1 MNPRLLLIV
10 NPRSG
15 NRSTGRNWRKLRKRL
30 QEVLPPFR
38 AVRTSGPGDAVR
50 FAERAAGRYEV
61 VVAVGGDGT
70 IGEVANGLLANGS
83 GGTALGVL
91 PGGTGSDFIRT
102 LGIPRDVD
110 EAALVLAR
118 GDRRKIDAG
127 RATYTD
133 FSGDRSSRW
142 FVNAAEVGMGAMV
155 CHEINRAQRRL
166 SGQPAYWWAILTT
179 MRRYHP
185 AVATVVIDGSPS
197 RELMLNNA
205 WIANGCYTGGGMR
218 TAPRARLDDG
228 LLDAVVVEDVT
239 GWRRIAG
246 LPKLRSGTFVDQPNV
261 EYRQAAR
268 VEFTTESAI
277 LVETDGDAVGT
288 TPATFEAA
296 PGQLTVVA

>member
-1 MNPRLLLIV
+1 MTPRFLLIV
-10 NPRSG
+10 NPRSA

-38 AVRTSGPGDAVR
+38 AVRTAGPGDAAR
-50 FAERAAGRYEV
+50 LAARAAGRYEV

-70 IGEVANGLLANGS
+70 IGEVANGLLANGA

-91 PGGTGSDFIRT
+91 PRGTGSDFVRT
-102 LGIPRDVD
+102 LEIPRDMD
-110 EAALVLAR
+110 KAAALLAR
-118 GDRRKIDAG
+118 GNRRQIDVG
-127 RATYTD
+127 RATFTD
-133 FSGDRSSRW
+133 FGGERSSRW

-155 CHEINRAQRRL
+155 CREVNRAKRRL
-166 SGQPAYWWAILTT
+166 SGQAAFWWAILTT

-185 AVATVVIDGSPS
+185 AVATVVTDGSPA
-197 RELMLNNA
+197 RELLLNNA
-205 WIANGCYTGGGMR
+205 WIANGCYSGGGMR

-228 LLDAVVVEDVT
+228 LLDAVLVEQAG

-246 LPKLRSGTFVDQPNV
+246 LPKLRNGTFVDMPEV

-268 VEFTTESAI
+268 VEFAAESPI

-288 TPATFEAA
+288 TPATFECL
-296 PGQLTVVA
+296 PGELTVVA